1 MISQINQKLVEN
13 EDGSVKVNFKTY
25 TPENSAELEASTA
38 IWRLSLKNLD
48 EALTLQRL
56 PPKIKAEKMQRFMET
71 QKAILGDDVMGIEA
85 KDNKPVAP
93 EKTDTSADQEKEKP
107 PTLGQI
113 NIERLSV
120 AAKYME
126 LATIELAAR
135 HKKKLEAGALNLK
148 MNKPT
153 PKETVK
159 SKENTNM
166 KNLSDIEN
174 VDPNAEDEDASNSQD
189 IEDSERRQIL
199 QGGFKPIYTKA
210 ITRND
215 TKKVATKTKYTKVT
229 YSSGRPVKTFVK
241 SSKNN
246 NKPSK
251 NADKLIVSTGES
263 GFGIKSK
270 NEIPEELNITKVIQD
285 ALRDKDRLIKKAIN
299 SNFNKMKKGVEIVG
313 TKTVQIPVS
322 VSNMHHKETVDL
334 PIPYHKNM
342 ARHFPGADQ
351 RTPEQQALREKNTE
365 AARSSRAK
373 AKATNTKGIDEYI
386 NATTKSMNYKK
397 TLACEMVYCNELLK
411 HLGRPT
417 MDWQYVWECF
427 QSGADPEDIMAG
439 ATQDA
444 NEDDGPSNVSSTE
457 DDCYITEEIIVLD

>member
-1 MISQINQKLVEN
+1 MIFQINLKLAEN

-25 TPENSAELEASTA
+25 TPKNSVELEASTA
-38 IWRLSLKNLD
+38 IWRISLKNLD

-56 PPKIKAEKMQRFMET
+56 PPKIKSEKIQRFIER
-71 QKAILGDDVMGIEA
+71 QKAILGENVTSAEVED
-85 KDNKPVAP
+85 KKPVAP
-93 EKTDTSADQEKEKP
+93 ENTETTTTEPEKEKP

-135 HKKKLEAGALNLK
+135 HKKKMEAGALNLK
-148 MNKPT
+148 MNKT
-153 PKETVK
+153 
-159 SKENTNM
+159 SKENVKPKENANM
-166 KNLSDIEN
+166 ENLSDIEN
-174 VDPNAEDEDASNSQD
+174 VDPNAENEDASNSQD
-189 IEDSERRQIL
+189 YEDLERKQIL
-199 QGGFKPIYTKA
+199 NGGFKPIYTKA

-215 TKKVATKTKYTKVT
+215 TKKVATKNKYTKVI

-241 SSKNN
+241 PSKNT
-246 NKPSK
+246 KPPK
-251 NADKLIVSTGES
+251 NADKLTVSTGDS

-270 NEIPEELNITKVIQD
+270 TEIPEELNIAKVIQD

-299 SNFNKMKKGVEIVG
+299 SNYNQMKKGVEIVG

-386 NATTKSMNYKK
+386 NATTKSLNYKK
-397 TLACEMVYCNELLK
+397 TLSCEMVYCNELLK

-427 QSGADPEDIMAG
+427 QSGADPEDIMTG

-444 NEDDGPSNVSSTE
+444 NEDDGASNVSSTD
-457 DDCYITEEIIVLD
+457 DDCYVKDEVIVLD